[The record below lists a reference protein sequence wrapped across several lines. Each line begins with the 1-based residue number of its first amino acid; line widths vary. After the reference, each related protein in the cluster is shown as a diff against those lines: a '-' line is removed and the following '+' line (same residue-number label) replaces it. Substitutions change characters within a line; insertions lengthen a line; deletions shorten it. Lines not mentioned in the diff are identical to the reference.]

1 MDGDPI
7 VTDSA
12 RKHDVADDDILHAYN
27 HPIRIEDLDDG
38 LFMIVG
44 PSRAGGMLEIGVVAG
59 SEAPVIVHA
68 MQARPKYLR

>member
-1 MDGDPI
+1 
-7 VTDSA
+7 VTRSSLTA
-12 RKHDVADDDILHAYN
+12 LASTPSLTKTSSTRTT
-27 HPIRIEDLDDG
+27 IRSGIEDLDDG

-44 PSRAGGMLEIGVVAG
+44 PSRAGGMLEIGVVTG

>member
-1 MDGDPI
+1 MGGDPI

-12 RKHDVADDDILHAYN
+12 RKHAVADEDILRAYN

-44 PSRAGGMLEIGVVAG
+44 SSRAGELLEIGVVAG